1 MWTTTEMH
9 TERRKTLGNINQ
21 NKTTRTAGY
30 NVYEK
35 HPQRKHSE
43 LKEPEEMLHKAKT
56 LTAIARQK
64 KAKEKALKRTSQ
76 TGKKPYR
83 NTLKRTEPTRC

>member
-1 MWTTTEMH
+1 MLH
-9 TERRKTLGNINQ
+9 KAKTL
-21 NKTTRTAGY
+21 T
-30 NVYEK
+30 V
-35 HPQRKHSE
+35 
-43 LKEPEEMLHKAKT
+43 LHKAKT